1 MGGTAMI
8 KKFDEFLNEAIKYKP
23 DDFNLDN
30 APKELVQ
37 YVIDNVDDF
46 GRRYQKALTK
56 IDRMRC
62 PLRMADSNLY
72 NEICDNVEDWCS
84 DNDDNIDNYDIDEIF
99 DL

>member
-1 MGGTAMI
+1 MI

-23 DDFNLDN
+23 EDFNLDN

-46 GRRYQKALTK
+46 GKRYQKALTK

-72 NEICDNVEDWCS
+72 NEIYDTAEEWCS